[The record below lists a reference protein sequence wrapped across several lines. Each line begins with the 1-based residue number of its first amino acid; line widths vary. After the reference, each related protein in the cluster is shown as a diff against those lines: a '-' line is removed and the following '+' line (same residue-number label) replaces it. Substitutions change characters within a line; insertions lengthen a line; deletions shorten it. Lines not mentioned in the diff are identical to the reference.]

1 MHRVGKTE
9 VRRQIDGW
17 TIVLYS
23 PEGLPSGA
31 IPRLVLSWLATQAT
45 ITGRREIP
53 LGAHFNRFLERDL
66 EFADRKPRNG

>member
-1 MHRVGKTE
+1 
-9 VRRQIDGW
+9 
-17 TIVLYS
+17 
-23 PEGLPSGA
+23 
-31 IPRLVLSWLATQAT
+31 VLSWLATQAT